1 MSDRNEWFKDVKRLA
16 RNLEVETVEDPFA
29 WPTVTSVT
37 DGEDVL
43 YAPGLHMCSKRFE
56 TIWQAKEY
64 LKEAGFEGECGLLFR
79 NFRTNSDAQ
88 IVRPTDA
95 MPRVYETACFW
106 LSRIETPDRL
116 INAHIRIF
124 ENEISGE
131 FFAFNGSILVGPC
144 ESAERVARECN
155 CFIRMREVNSYNARK
170 SGGSDGE

>member
-1 MSDRNEWFKDVKRLA
+1 MYAIKITDTPSG
-16 RNLEVETVEDPFA
+16 
-29 WPTVTSVT
+29 VT
-37 DGEDVL
+37 E
-43 YAPGLHMCSKRFE
+43 MCSKRFE

-88 IVRPTDA
+88 IVRLTDA

-106 LSRIETPDRL
+106 LSHIETPDRL

-144 ESAERVARECN
+144 ESAERAARECN

>member
-1 MSDRNEWFKDVKRLA
+1 MEHEVRQISDEGRRE
-16 RNLEVETVEDPFA
+16 
-29 WPTVTSVT
+29 
-37 DGEDVL
+37 
-43 YAPGLHMCSKRFE
+43 
-56 TIWQAKEY
+56 IAKELREQFFCCQY
-64 LKEAGFEGECGLLFR
+64 AEEFTEGL
-79 NFRTNSDAQ
+79 
-88 IVRPTDA
+88 
-95 MPRVYETACFW
+95 YFW